1 MGSGFDGGM
10 LAIGDGSAT
19 DIGAFSATRRL
30 MVRNAILGGLSPE
43 EFARIRPHLKRVTFQ
58 QRTILQEQR
67 TRIKVVNFIESG
79 LVSLRN
85 VSAENS
91 IEIALAGA
99 YGAVGASVL
108 LGPKESFYQSVA
120 LTAGV
125 SLAIEVNELLLLIA
139 GWPQLKERLLLYV
152 HALLRQ
158 SSQVAMCGMRHQLER
173 RIAGWLCHA
182 SDSVGGAEV
191 PVTHDYLSTQL
202 GLRRAGITEALIRFE
217 GDELITRA
225 RGTLRVLDR
234 ERLSRRACGCYSVVW
249 GRHRSSQAG
258 Q

>member
-1 MGSGFDGGM
+1 MSSGFDGGM
-10 LAIGDGSAT
+10 LPIDDDSAK
-19 DIGAFSATRRL
+19 DVGAFTTTSRL

-43 EFARIRPHLKRVTFQ
+43 EFACIRPHLKRVKFQ
-58 QRTILQEQR
+58 PRTILQEQG
-67 TRIKVVNFIESG
+67 TRIKVVSFIESG

-108 LGPKESFYQSVA
+108 LGPTESFYRSVA

-125 SLAIEVNELLLLIA
+125 ALAIEASELLHLIA
-139 GWPQLKERLLLYV
+139 SWPQLKERILLYV

-158 SSQVAMCGMRHQLER
+158 SSQVAMCSVRHQLEQ

-182 SDSVGGAEV
+182 SDTVDGTEV

-217 GDELITRA
+217 ADELITKA
-225 RGTLRVLDR
+225 RGALRVRDR

-249 GRHRSSQAG
+249 GGHRSSQDG